1 MNMTEKIKIYRQ
13 RKNLT
18 QEKLAELIGVSVMTV
33 KRWEWGQREP
43 RANELGKLAQA
54 LGTTAGYLLGE
65 TENADAPEEKTPDE
79 KNNLPINN
87 TSGVSE
93 DDLDLGYWGAMAE
106 RAARVAQSEN
116 EGKKKIISAIL
127 KQAAEAVTGAG
138 IITGAESNSTPKF
151 VNIQSG
157 SNNKNN
163 MSVTSPA

>member
-1 MNMTEKIKIYRQ
+1 MEIKDKIRLQ
-13 RKNLT
+13 RKSAGLN
-18 QEKLAELIGVSVMTV
+18 QDKLSELIGVSSKTLQ
-33 KRWEWGQREP
+33 RWENGERSP
-43 RANELGKLAQA
+43 RLDELGKLAQA
-54 LGTTAGYLLGE
+54 LGTTAGYLMGE
-65 TENADAPEEKTPDE
+65 TENAGAHEEKTPDE

-138 IITGAESNSTPKF
+138 SEGGKNE
-151 VNIQSG
+151 VNQVIYG
-157 SNNKNN
+157 GKENKNEFN
-163 MSVTSPA
+163 A

>member
-1 MNMTEKIKIYRQ
+1 MNITEKIKEL
-13 RKNLT
+13 RKKLNLT
-18 QEKLAELIGVSVMTV
+18 QEKLSEKIGVSAMTV
-33 KRWEWGQREP
+33 RRWEWGDRIP
-43 RANELGKLAQA
+43 RANELEKLAQA

-65 TENADAPEEKTPDE
+65 TETAGAHEEKTPDE

-87 TSGVSE
+87 TPRASE

-138 IITGAESNSTPKF
+138 S
-151 VNIQSG
+151 
-157 SNNKNN
+157 
-163 MSVTSPA
+163 

>member
-1 MNMTEKIKIYRQ
+1 MEIKDKIRLQ
-13 RKNLT
+13 RKSAGLN
-18 QEKLAELIGVSVMTV
+18 QDKLSELIGVSSKTLQ
-33 KRWEWGQREP
+33 RWENGERSP
-43 RANELGKLAQA
+43 RLDELGKLAQA
-54 LGTTAGYLLGE
+54 LGTTAGYLMGE
-65 TENADAPEEKTPDE
+65 TENAGAHEEKTPDE

-138 IITGAESNSTPKF
+138 SEGGKNE
-151 VNIQSG
+151 VNQVIYG
-157 SNNKNN
+157 GRENKNEFN
-163 MSVTSPA
+163 A